1 MIPPDGRET
10 TTEDRPMTDA
20 IAWARLVPEM
30 LVADLGRSLA
40 FWRDLIGF
48 TVLFDRAEEGFAY
61 LDLAGAQ
68 VMLEERS
75 EVRRNWVTGTLEPP
89 FGRGINLQI
98 EVPATEPI
106 VDRLAAARWPLF
118 LPPEE
123 KWYRTGAVES
133 GQRQFLVQDP
143 DGYLLRLAEVLGER
157 PVAP

>member
-1 MIPPDGRET
+1 MQ
-10 TTEDRPMTDA
+10 TEF
-20 IAWARLVPEM
+20 AWARLVPEL
-30 LVADLGRSLA
+30 LVTDIARSLA

-48 TVLFDRAEEGFAY
+48 TVLFDRPEEGFAY

-75 EVRRNWVTGTLEPP
+75 PVRRNWVTGPLEPP
-89 FGRGINLQI
+89 FGRGINMQI
-98 EVPATEPI
+98 AVPAAMPI
-106 VDRLAAARWPLF
+106 LDRLAAVRWPLF

-143 DGYLLRLAEVLGER
+143 DGYLLRLSEVLGER
-157 PVAP
+157 LIAS